1 MIIKLQEEDVV
12 LLKDGMEGTVVDL
25 MPDGRFWME
34 YKDEAGK
41 WQLREACSNDVE
53 KLIFRLEL
61 DDFGQD

>member
-1 MIIKLQEEDVV
+1 MIIKPQEEDVV

-25 MPDGRFWME
+25 LPDGQFWLE
-34 YKDEAGK
+34 YKDEAGQ
-41 WQLREACSNDVE
+41 WQLRMACSNDVE

>member
-25 MPDGRFWME
+25 MPDGRFWKE
-34 YKDEAGK
+34 HKDEAGK